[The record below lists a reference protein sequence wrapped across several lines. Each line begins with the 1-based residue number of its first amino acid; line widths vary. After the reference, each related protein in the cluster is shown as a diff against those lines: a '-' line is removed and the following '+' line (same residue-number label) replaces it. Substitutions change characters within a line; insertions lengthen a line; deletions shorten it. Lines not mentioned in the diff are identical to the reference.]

1 MATISTG
8 FISEIINGITVNS
21 SIKCHK
27 VNYNNCASRKVEYI
41 VMHYTG
47 NSKDNAKNNANYF
60 ATGSRKAS
68 AHFFV
73 DDANIYQSVELR
85 DVAWHCGTSGTYYH
99 KACRNSNAF
108 GIEMC
113 CTAGNYKISK
123 KTLENSAYLCAN
135 LCKKLGISAD
145 QVDTYV
151 VRHYD
156 VTHKSC
162 PAQMAGSSNAE
173 WKAFKEDV
181 KRILTT
187 GSISKEVA
195 TEEQNAV
202 PYLVKITADELNVR
216 KGPSTNY
223 DVVTT
228 VKEGEVFTI
237 VQELNGWGKLKSGAG
252 WIKLSYT
259 KKV

>member
-8 FISEIINGITVNS
+8 FISDKINGILVNS

-41 VMHYTG
+41 VIHYTG
-47 NSKDNAKNNANYF
+47 NSKDNAKNNCNYF

-99 KACRNSNAF
+99 KTCRNSNAF
-108 GIEMC
+108 GIELC
-113 CTAGNYKISK
+113 CTAGNYKIGQ
-123 KTLENSAYLCAN
+123 KTIENGMYLCAN
-135 LCKKLGISAD
+135 LCKRLGITAD

-156 VTHKSC
+156 VTHKQC
-162 PAQMAGSSNAE
+162 PAQMAGDKNAE
-173 WKAFKEDV
+173 WEAFKKGV
-181 KRILTT
+181 KNILASGSAATT
-187 GSISKEVA
+187 TTS
-195 TEEQNAV
+195 
-202 PYLVKITADELNVR
+202 YLVRITATELNVR
-216 KGPSTNY
+216 KGPGTSY
-223 DVVTT
+223 EKVTT
-228 VKEGEVFTI
+228 VKKGEVYTI
-237 VQELNGWGKLKSGAG
+237 VQELNKWGKLKSGAG
-252 WIKLSYT
+252 WISLAYT
-259 KKV
+259 EKV

>member
-1 MATISTG
+1 MATINIG
-8 FISEIINGITVNS
+8 FISDKINGILVNS

-41 VMHYTG
+41 VIHYTG

-60 ATGSRKAS
+60 STGSRKAS

-108 GIEMC
+108 GIELC
-113 CTAGNYKISK
+113 CTAGNYKVSQ
-123 KTLENSAYLCAN
+123 KTIENGAYLCAN
-135 LCKKLGISAD
+135 LCKRLGITAD

-151 VRHYD
+151 LRHYD

-162 PAQMAGSSNAE
+162 PAQMAGSSNKE
-173 WKAFKEDV
+173 WEAFKKSV
-181 KRILTT
+181 KNILTT
-187 GSISKEVA
+187 GTTSNTVA
-195 TEEQNAV
+195 TS
-202 PYLVKITADELNVR
+202 YLVKITANELNVR
-216 KGPSTNY
+216 KGPGTSY
-223 DVVTT
+223 EKVTS
-228 VKEGEVFTI
+228 VKKGEVYTI
-237 VQELNGWGKLKSGAG
+237 IQEQNGWGKLKSGAG
-252 WIKLSYT
+252 WISLSYT
-259 KKV
+259 EKV

>member
-8 FISEIINGITVNS
+8 FISDKINGISVNS
-21 SIKCHK
+21 TIKCQST
-27 VNYNNCASRKVEYI
+27 NYNNCASRKVEYI
-41 VMHYTG
+41 VIHYTG
-47 NSKDNAKNNANYF
+47 NEKDTAKANCNYF

-85 DVAWHCGTSGTYYH
+85 DVAWHCGTKNTYYH
-99 KACRNSNAF
+99 KTCRNSNAF

-113 CTAGNYKISK
+113 TSGDYKVSQ
-123 KTLENSAYLCAN
+123 KTKENSAYLCAN

-162 PAQMAGSSNAE
+162 PAQMAGNSNKE

-195 TEEQNAV
+195 TEEQSAV
-202 PYLVKITADELNVR
+202 PYLVKITANELNVR
-216 KGPSTNY
+216 KGPSTKY
-223 DVVTT
+223 DIATT
-228 VKEGEVFTI
+228 VKKGEVFTI
-237 VQELNGWGKLKSGAG
+237 VQETSGWGKLKSGAG
-252 WIKLSYT
+252 WISLKYT
-259 KKV
+259 QKII

>member
-8 FISEIINGITVNS
+8 FISDKINGILVNS
-21 SIKCHK
+21 SIRCHK
-27 VNYNNCASRKVEYI
+27 VNYNNHASRKVEYI

-47 NSKDNAKNNANYF
+47 NSKDNAKNNCNYF
-60 ATGSRKAS
+60 ATGSRKSS

-73 DDANIYQSVELR
+73 DDANIYQSVGLK
-85 DVAWHCGTSGTYYH
+85 DVAWHCGTSKTYYH
-99 KACRNSNAF
+99 KTCRNSNAF

-113 CTAGNYKISK
+113 TSGDYKVSQ
-123 KTLENSAYLCAN
+123 KTKENSAYLCAR
-135 LCKKLGISAD
+135 LCKMLGITAD
-145 QVDTYV
+145 EVDTYV

-156 VTHKSC
+156 VTHKQC
-162 PAQMAGSSNAE
+162 PAQMAGNSNKE
-173 WKAFKEDV
+173 WEAFKKDV
-181 KRILTT
+181 KNILTT
-187 GSISKEVA
+187 GAISKEVA
-195 TEEQNAV
+195 TATSF
-202 PYLVKITADELNVR
+202 LVKITADVLNVR

-252 WIKLSYT
+252 WISLKYT
-259 KKV
+259 TKI